1 MKARGIMSSN
11 FRQGAKA
18 FHIVHNGGMCLEHRR
33 RDKINMTPK
42 KGDTKT
48 TTSFEFLLLLLLGKT
63 SKTNEDNGSHLL
75 GVGAKHRNDYAIR
88 NRRSF

>member
-1 MKARGIMSSN
+1 MKASGIMSSN

-42 KGDTKT
+42 KVYHIRRNDTKT
-48 TTSFEFLLLLLLGKT
+48 TTSFEFLLLLLLLGKT
-63 SKTNEDNGSHLL
+63 RGQW
-75 GVGAKHRNDYAIR
+75 
-88 NRRSF
+88 